1 MTIISCQISWL
12 LTIVISTLVILAYK
26 NKYLTI
32 CSIYHV
38 EMAKGLNSIGE
49 ENLSSHLLDFVAGAY
64 ELPLQQ
70 SD

>member
-1 MTIISCQISWL
+1 MSI
-12 LTIVISTLVILAYK
+12 LVILAYK

-38 EMAKGLNSIGE
+38 EMAKGLNIIGE
-49 ENLSSHLLDFVAGAY
+49 ENLSSDFLDFVTGPC
-64 ELPLQQ
+64 ELFLLQ